1 MVLITTIDY
10 VTFYLITQ
18 KHFYKNDLCQI
29 FFLNTFISSPHVL
42 FVAKIFCHLS
52 HTKFEKKKKK
62 VVSGQM
68 QYSQLGEGLLAMVAI
83 IFAGR

>member
-42 FVAKIFCHLS
+42 FVPKMFCHLN
-52 HTKFEKKKKK
+52 HTKFEKKK
-62 VVSGQM
+62 VVSGQR